1 MIKLATLL
9 KEIQGSPKAIFLA
22 GPAGSGKSTL
32 TKQLLPSSYQVIN
45 SDDTYEELLKA
56 SGIGLKQKDF
66 TPDQLSQA
74 AKLQAQARKTTQD
87 KLAQSIEDKNN
98 IIIDGT
104 GAASGPLLKK
114 KQQLEDLGYET
125 FMLMIY
131 VSPLTSLERNQQRDR
146 SLMPGIVL
154 RTWRDVNKNIGVY
167 EQAFGDNFV
176 LLNNNPEDNVIW
188 ILGTREGNA
197 EDEKDVMLRTA
208 DVDKYP
214 NLTVDVISTSGE
226 VSGTKARQALNIS
239 KEDFFTFLPDEIK
252 DEKEGVYNILTKTQT
267 QERFVPGPLLHE
279 NFTPQKAPLMGRF
292 VDYACDR
299 LNIDKPKVFVINSPT
314 YSQEHKSFGGYYPQE
329 QEIKIVVHNRNM
341 ADILR
346 TLAHELVHHMQNLN
360 GKELNGED
368 GSDTENE
375 ANAMAGVIMREFGR
389 ENP

>member
-87 KLAQSIEDKNN
+87 TLAQSIEDKNN

-131 VSPLTSLERNQQRDR
+131 VSPLTSLERNQQRE
-146 SLMPGIVL
+146 
-154 RTWRDVNKNIGVY
+154 RT
-167 EQAFGDNFV
+167 
-176 LLNNNPEDNVIW
+176 
-188 ILGTREGNA
+188 
-197 EDEKDVMLRTA
+197 
-208 DVDKYP
+208 
-214 NLTVDVISTSGE
+214 
-226 VSGTKARQALNIS
+226 
-239 KEDFFTFLPDEIK
+239 
-252 DEKEGVYNILTKTQT
+252 
-267 QERFVPGPLLHE
+267 
-279 NFTPQKAPLMGRF
+279 
-292 VDYACDR
+292 
-299 LNIDKPKVFVINSPT
+299 
-314 YSQEHKSFGGYYPQE
+314 
-329 QEIKIVVHNRNM
+329 
-341 ADILR
+341 
-346 TLAHELVHHMQNLN
+346 
-360 GKELNGED
+360 
-368 GSDTENE
+368 
-375 ANAMAGVIMREFGR
+375 
-389 ENP
+389 

>member
-104 GAASGPLLKK
+104 GAASGPVLKK

-131 VSPLTSLERNQQRDR
+131 VSPLTSLERNQERDR

-167 EQAFGDNFV
+167 EQAFGDNFI
-176 LLNNNPEDNVIW
+176 LLNNDSENTNKDFSPELIKPFTQASSA
-188 ILGTREGNA
+188 IGKPKTPEEMA
-197 EDEKDVMLRTA
+197 KSKAEKD
-208 DVDKYP
+208 
-214 NLTVDVISTSGE
+214 
-226 VSGTKARQALNIS
+226 QLNKDIESMVKTLPKFDDLSSAKS
-239 KEDFFTFLPDEIK
+239 KI
-252 DEKEGVYNILTKTQT
+252 Q
-267 QERFVPGPLLHE
+267 
-279 NFTPQKAPLMGRF
+279 NF
-292 VDYACDR
+292 
-299 LNIDKPKVFVINSPT
+299 I
-314 YSQEHKSFGGYYPQE
+314 
-329 QEIKIVVHNRNM
+329 
-341 ADILR
+341 
-346 TLAHELVHHMQNLN
+346 
-360 GKELNGED
+360 
-368 GSDTENE
+368 
-375 ANAMAGVIMREFGR
+375 
-389 ENP
+389 